1 MTDKTFDSRQQ
12 IQEAEYEYP
21 YHYIPTS
28 KDGEFSQVLYWPWG
42 FRYLGC
48 MQVILDRLKNMPFC
62 SLIDIGCGDGRFLR
76 EVAKRYPRA
85 ELLGVDY
92 SERAVQLA
100 KALNPNLNYKV
111 VNIVEES
118 LPDRFDVATLVEV
131 LEHIPHAQIDAFLKA
146 IAGVLND
153 SGWLILTVPHVN
165 NPILEKHYQHFT
177 SNHLHKLLV
186 SHFQDIAFV
195 PFDPKSK
202 VMAALYRLI
211 GGEGS
216 FFVLTHSQLL
226 SWFFHLYKSRYLY
239 ANDEQKCGRI
249 VAVCRKR

>member
-1 MTDKTFDSRQQ
+1 MTDQIFDNKQQ
-12 IQEAEYEYP
+12 VQEAEYKYP
-21 YHYIPTS
+21 YHYVPTW
-28 KDGEFSQVLYWPWG
+28 KDDGFSQVLYWSWG
-42 FRYLGC
+42 FRYLGG
-48 MQVILDRLKNMPFC
+48 MQVIFDRLKNISFY

-100 KALNPNLNYKV
+100 KALNPNLNYKA
-111 VNIVEES
+111 VNIIEES

-131 LEHIPHAQIDAFLKA
+131 LEHIPPAQIDAFLKA

-153 SGWLILTVPHVN
+153 NGWLILTVPHVN
-165 NPILEKHYQHFT
+165 NPVSAKHYQHFT

-186 SHFQDIAFV
+186 PHFRDIAFV

-202 VMAALYRLI
+202 VMAVLYRLI

-216 FFVLTHSQLL
+216 FFVLTHSRLL

-239 ANDEQKCGRI
+239 TNDEQKCGRI
-249 VAVCRKR
+249 VAICRKR